1 MKITIYTDGSSR
13 GNPGPGG
20 WGAVIITD
28 SQTVRQSD
36 VRQHD
41 AEDAE
46 DAEDE
51 VIELGGR
58 ENMTTNNRMELMG
71 AIRGLQEV
79 SAQPLAVGQ
88 TDTNSELQKANSQKL
103 TAVEV
108 CTDSQYVKKGMT
120 EWIDGWIK
128 RGWKGSTKK
137 PVLNQDL
144 WEALKHEEDR
154 LKKGGVHVT
163 WKYVPAHVGVVMN
176 ERADTIATMCADDA
190 KELQLYRGP
199 RNEYVV

>member
-20 WGAVIITD
+20 WSAIVMM
-28 SQTVRQSD
+28 
-36 VRQHD
+36 
-41 AEDAE
+41 
-46 DAEDE
+46 EDE
-51 VIELGGR
+51 VVELGGR
-58 ENMTTNNRMELMG
+58 EDLTTNNRMELLG
-71 AIRGLQEV
+71 AIEGLRHVNSSSFFVRGEYE
-79 SAQPLAVGQ
+79 
-88 TDTNSELQKANSQKL
+88 SETERTTSNEQRITS
-103 TAVEV
+103 VEV

-144 WEALKHEEDR
+144 WEMLKKEEDR
-154 LKKGGVHVT
+154 LKGEGIKVVWT
-163 WKYVPAHVGVVMN
+163 YVQAHVGITMN

-190 KELQLYRGP
+190 NDLQLYRGP
-199 RNEYVV
+199 KKDYFFQV

>member
-20 WGAVIITD
+20 WAAVILEHRHQTD
-28 SQTVRQSD
+28 RREDGRQI
-36 VRQHD
+36 HD
-41 AEDAE
+41 AD
-46 DAEDE
+46 DQ

-58 ENMTTNNRMELMG
+58 EDITTNNRMELMG
-71 AIRGLQEV
+71 AIEGLKAC
-79 SAQPLAVGQ
+79 SLQ
-88 TDTNSELQKANSQKL
+88 TVAGSQSDTNSDTESLQSKVYSLKS
-103 TAVEV
+103 VEV

-144 WEALKHEEDR
+144 WEALKKEEDR
-154 LKKGGVHVT
+154 LKAGGIHVT
-163 WKYVPAHVGVVMN
+163 WKYVPAHVGVLMN

-199 RNEYVV
+199 RNEYVA

>member
-1 MKITIYTDGSSR
+1 MKITIHTDGSSR
-13 GNPGPGG
+13 GNPGRGG
-20 WGAVIITD
+20 WSAVIMTD
-28 SQTVRQSD
+28 
-36 VRQHD
+36 
-41 AEDAE
+41 
-46 DAEDE
+46 DE

-58 ENMTTNNRMELMG
+58 EDLTTNNRMELMG

-79 SAQPLAVGQ
+79 GG
-88 TDTNSELQKANSQKL
+88 KASDV
-103 TAVEV
+103 VEV

-144 WEALKHEEDR
+144 WEALKKEEDR
-154 LKKGGVHVT
+154 LKASGVKVVWT
-163 WKYVPAHVGVVMN
+163 YVRAHVGIVMN

-199 RNEYVV
+199 RSDYTV

>member
-1 MKITIYTDGSSR
+1 MKITIHTDGSSR

-20 WGAVIITD
+20 WAAVIMTD
-28 SQTVRQSD
+28 
-36 VRQHD
+36 
-41 AEDAE
+41 
-46 DAEDE
+46 DE
-51 VIELGGR
+51 VMELGGR
-58 ENMTTNNRMELMG
+58 ENLTTNNRMELMG
-71 AIRGLQEV
+71 AIRGLAEV
-79 SAQPLAVGQ
+79 A
-88 TDTNSELQKANSQKL
+88 DIRHQKEDGEKMKE
-103 TAVEV
+103 VEV

-144 WEALKHEEDR
+144 WEALKKEEDR
-154 LKKGGVHVT
+154 LKTGGVKVS
-163 WKYVPAHVGVVMN
+163 WKYVPAHVGIIMN

-199 RNEYVV
+199 KSEYTV

>member
-20 WGAVIITD
+20 WASVILTD
-28 SQTVRQSD
+28 T
-36 VRQHD
+36 
-41 AEDAE
+41 
-46 DAEDE
+46 E

-58 ENMTTNNRMELMG
+58 ENLTTNNRMELSG
-71 AIRGLQEV
+71 ALFGLKEIGKE
-79 SAQPLAVGQ
+79 AK
-88 TDTNSELQKANSQKL
+88 EI
-103 TAVEV
+103 EV

-144 WEALKHEEDR
+144 WEALKKEEDR
-154 LKKGGVHVT
+154 LKNSGVKVS
-163 WKYVPAHVGVVMN
+163 WKYVPGHSGVPMN
-176 ERADTIATMCADDA
+176 ERADVIATMCADDA
-190 KELQLYRGP
+190 NDLQLYRGLRSDYP
-199 RNEYVV
+199 F